1 MILISKRAT
10 PPPITVEQE
19 ERECTGLAVDLA
31 KKQLREGTA
40 SAQVIT
46 HFLNLASPLTK
57 EKAERV
63 KLENDLIRAK
73 ISKLKAEED
82 YQRIAA
88 DALAAFKEYT
98 GQDDYDEYDE
108 EDVY

>member
-10 PPPITVEQE
+10 PPPITVEQN
-19 ERECTGLAVDLA
+19 ERECISLAVELA
-31 KKQLREGTA
+31 KKQLIEGTA
-40 SAQVIT
+40 TSQVIT
-46 HFLNLASPLTK
+46 HYLDMASPLTK

-63 KLENDLIRAK
+63 RLENDLIRAK

-88 DALAAFKEYT
+88 DAIAAFKEYS
-98 GQDDYDEYDE
+98 GQDYEEYDE